1 MESSDQIEQEEMVR
15 LTIELPVSTVAWLDN
30 LRLQMGVRSRGFII
44 EQLLGELGPEADP
57 GNQEVA

>member
-1 MESSDQIEQEEMVR
+1 MESSEQLEQDERVR

-57 GNQEVA
+57 GNQEAA